1 MSGENETVKLIRC
14 YVKNQ
19 NDEKSL
25 RYIDMESYNLWQHIM
40 ISKHGFEICDKAL
53 CLWVNE
59 AEFLK
64 KQMIYVSAGE
74 IEEVTRVFLSIHDI
88 KYGYCYRSDRFILT
102 DDLESVKE
110 TIVSHIG
117 EEIKQSGNFHVQE
130 VHGYCII
137 KEKDIKNAVVGIQ
150 SVAS

>member
-74 IEEVTRVFLSIHDI
+74 IECRLLSFDWIAEVRWCSSWLEA
-88 KYGYCYRSDRFILT
+88 SDL
-102 DDLESVKE
+102 D
-110 TIVSHIG
+110 
-117 EEIKQSGNFHVQE
+117 
-130 VHGYCII
+130 
-137 KEKDIKNAVVGIQ
+137 GIQ
-150 SVAS
+150 